1 MTNQQDFQTFQFSTD
16 DGLML
21 SGRHYGPDI
30 EQDTIPVVCLA
41 GLTRNGADFHRFALL
56 LSDLDISVVTLDS
69 RGRGQSDRDPSPANY
84 NVMRETQDVLI
95 LLKHLGIGKAIFVGT
110 SRGGL
115 LLHVLGNL
123 APDRIEATVLND
135 IGPVIEAAGLRA
147 IAAYLGEA
155 TIHQRLEDLAAAL
168 KIRHGNEFPILDE
181 SDWHEMADAISQP
194 TERGLEANF
203 DPGIVAPLKDMDF
216 SQNPPDLW
224 DAFKALTNKPLLVIR
239 GENSLLLSA
248 QTVEQM
254 LEKHPNAKALV
265 APGQGHAPFLHHPT
279 ITAPIIDFIVA
290 RGTESRIV

>member
-1 MTNQQDFQTFQFSTD
+1 MTNQQDFRTFQFSTD
-16 DGLML
+16 DRLTL

-30 EQDTIPVVCLA
+30 DQDRMPVICLA

-56 LSDLDISVVTLDS
+56 LSGRDIPVVTLDS
-69 RGRGQSDRDPSPANY
+69 RGRGQSEWDPSPANY
-84 NVMRETQDVLI
+84 NVMRETQDVII
-95 LLKHLGIGKAIFVGT
+95 LLEHLGIDKAIFIGT

-115 LLHVLGNL
+115 LLHVLANL
-123 APDRIEATVLND
+123 APDRIAATILND

-155 TIHQRLEDLAAAL
+155 KIQQKLEDLAAAL
-168 KIRHGNEFPILDE
+168 KARHGNEFAILDE
-181 SDWHEMADAISQP
+181 SDWLDMAAAISRP

-203 DPGIVAPLKDMDF
+203 DPGIVAPLKDMDL

-224 DAFKALTNKPLLVIR
+224 DAFKALGGKPLLVVR
-239 GENSLLLSA
+239 GENSLLLTE

-254 LEKHPNAKALV
+254 LEKHPNAKAIV

-279 ITAPIIDFIVA
+279 IAGSIIEFVSA
-290 RGTESRIV
+290 HRS